1 MKIVLVA
8 EEAAGIQTLRR
19 LEQSQHE
26 IIAVLTASSKEVD
39 AKRGSTVAGLAAS
52 LGIPT
57 WSAKLVKQASFAN
70 TLKENNIDIL
80 LNVHSLYIIHGE
92 VVAAPK
98 IGSFNLHPGDLPEH
112 AGMNAP
118 SWAVFKGQTEHGVS
132 LHWMTA
138 GIDTGD
144 IAYQERFALSEKDT
158 GLSVS
163 TKCVRL
169 GVQLI
174 EQLLN
179 EEPQAI
185 PKIKQDLSK
194 RVYHGFEV
202 PFKGKID
209 WTQDAQSLERF
220 IRASDFYPLPS
231 PWGTPTT
238 SLNGKAIGILKVNL
252 SEEASQAK
260 AGSIKIKDEKVYVA
274 TTTNWLELKKVIF
287 EDKVLNAI
295 EVLKEADVL
304 GLVESET

>member
-8 EEAAGIQTLRR
+8 EEAAGIQTLKR

-39 AKRGSTVAGLAAS
+39 AKRGSTVAGLAAR

-57 WSAKLVKQASFAN
+57 WSAKLVKQASFAK
-70 TLKENNIDIL
+70 TLIEHNVDIL
-80 LNVHSLYIIHGE
+80 LNVHSLYIIHGD

-98 IGSFNLHPGDLPEH
+98 LGSFNLHPGGLPEN

-144 IAYQERFALSEKDT
+144 IAYQERFALSDKDT
-158 GLSVS
+158 GLTVS

-169 GVQLI
+169 GVKLI
-174 EQLLN
+174 QQLLN
-179 EEPQAI
+179 EDPQAI

-209 WTQDAQSLERF
+209 WTQDAQVLERF

-231 PWGTPTT
+231 PWGTPRT
-238 SLNGKAIGILKVNL
+238 SFKAKELGILKVGL
-252 SEEASQAK
+252 TEEVSQVK
-260 AGSIKIKDEKVYVA
+260 AGSIKVKDEKVYVA
-274 TTTNWLELKKVIF
+274 TTSNWLELKKVIF
-287 EDKVLNAI
+287 GSKLLNAI
-295 EVLKEADVL
+295 EVLKDTDVL
-304 GLVESET
+304 GLVETET

>member
-8 EEAAGIQTLRR
+8 EEAAGIQTLKR
-19 LEQSQHE
+19 LEQSQHQV
-26 IIAVLTASSKEVD
+26 IAVLTASSKEVD
-39 AKRGSTVAGLAAS
+39 TKRGATVAGLAAS

-57 WSAKLVKQASFAN
+57 WSAKLVKEASFAN
-70 TLKENNIDIL
+70 TLKEHDVDIL
-80 LNVHSLYIIHGE
+80 LNVHSLYIIHGD

-118 SWAVFKGQTEHGVS
+118 SWAVLNAQTEHGVS

-169 GVQLI
+169 GVKLI

-179 EEPQAI
+179 EDPQAI

-209 WTQDAQSLERF
+209 WTQDAQRLERF

-231 PWGTPTT
+231 PWGTPITN
-238 SLNGKAIGILKVNL
+238 LKGKELGILKVGL
-252 SEEASQAK
+252 TEESSQVK

-274 TTTNWLELKKVIF
+274 TTSNWLELKKIVF
-287 EDKVLNAI
+287 EDKVLNAL
-295 EVLKEADVL
+295 EVLTEADIL
-304 GLVESET
+304 GLVESEK